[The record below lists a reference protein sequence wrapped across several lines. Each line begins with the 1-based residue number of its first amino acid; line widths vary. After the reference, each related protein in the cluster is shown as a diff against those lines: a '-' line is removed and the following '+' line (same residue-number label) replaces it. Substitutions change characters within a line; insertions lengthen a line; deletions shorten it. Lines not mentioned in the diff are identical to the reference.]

1 MRPTTPL
8 PSAAT
13 CCWLDYHAEPCKF
26 SLVSDDASVA
36 ARFITRPGT
45 LMMIR

>member
-1 MRPTTPL
+1 MNGAPFGPGGTFV
-8 PSAAT
+8 
-13 CCWLDYHAEPCKF
+13 LDYHAEPCKF